1 MEVTLL
7 NFSKRLNSTKQP
19 TTAQLAAGKKFSDV
33 TLKEITNIDNPVLKL
48 AGAREN
54 DYAYNYAYI
63 HDWGRYYHIK
73 TADLRHEDIYHASL
87 ELDDLATFKTQILST
102 SAFVRYSSSDYS
114 PFLIDDRVAM
124 LTDVDISTI
133 TAASIFSTTP
143 HYILSVVGE
152 NGVNCIIPS
161 DPNAIPATLYQQ
173 QVTDLVQALCIQWSD
188 AQSCL
193 LDLIETPIDVG
204 ADYTAQPA
212 FVGKIDIGD
221 RSCVNQYF
229 NSMLE
234 EQYESIAIPVTYS
247 DFRLFKFVNAVL
259 YLPFVG
265 TVELDLSAFY
275 PHPDSSGLVKIH
287 TVANP
292 MTGSIVYT
300 LKNGV
305 DEIVETYTAS
315 CGRKLPINASSPRDV
330 IGAITH
336 IMSAAGAIATGKSAT
351 AISQTI
357 TAIGDTLKFR
367 GSTIGSFAGSYG
379 EYAGTDFILAVEKHN
394 SRIEPSNLTDYVG
407 RPCGKVRSLNGL
419 TGFVQTEGFSIN
431 LDVNSDVIKSI
442 NSKLDAGIYIE

>member
-1 MEVTLL
+1 MDVTLL
-7 NFSKRLNSTKQP
+7 SFSKRLNSTKQP
-19 TTAQLAAGKKFSDV
+19 TAAQLEAGKKYEGL
-33 TLKEITNIDNPVLKL
+33 TLKDLTNIDNPKLKL
-48 AGAREN
+48 AGATLNE
-54 DYAYNYAYI
+54 YAYNYAYI

-73 TADLRHEDIYHASL
+73 SCDLRHEDIYHADL
-87 ELDDLATFKTQILST
+87 ELDDLATFKAQILGT

-114 PFLIDDRVAM
+114 SFLIDDRVAM
-124 LTDVDISTI
+124 LTDVDISTV
-133 TAASIFSTTP
+133 TVASIFSTTP

-161 DPNAIPATLYQQ
+161 DPNIIPAILYQK
-173 QVTDLVQALCIQWSD
+173 QVSDLVAALCIQWSD

-193 LDLIETPIDVG
+193 LDLIETPIAVG

-212 FVGKIDIGD
+212 YVGKIDIGD
-221 RSCVNQYF
+221 RACANQYF
-229 NSMLE
+229 NAMRE
-234 EQYESIAIPVTYS
+234 EQYETIAIPATYS

-287 TVANP
+287 TIANP
-292 MTGSIVYT
+292 LTGSIVYT

-305 DEIVETYTAS
+305 DEIVASYTAS

-336 IMSAAGAIATGKSAT
+336 IISAAGAVASGQSAT
-351 AISQTI
+351 AISQTVA
-357 TAIGDTLKFR
+357 AIGDAVKFR

-379 EYAGTDFILAVEKHN
+379 EYAGTDFVLAVEKHN

-407 RPCGKVRSLNGL
+407 RPCGKVRSLTGL
-419 TGFVQTEGFSIN
+419 SGFVQTQGFSIDIN
-431 LDVNSDVIKSI
+431 ANSDVIRSI
-442 NSKLDAGIYIE
+442 NRKLDAGIYIE